1 MDYIIKNGQIVN
13 GMGEKPFHGDLAVK
27 NGKIAEV
34 GDHIEIPSDF
44 PEECV
49 LDAAGG
55 FVTPGF
61 IDIHRHGDWQAFG
74 NGDDEL
80 LNRQGLTTVVNGNC
94 GLSVAPAGEKYGKE
108 IAGFLSSVT
117 GEFRQGQAAGC
128 QDATGKDGE
137 IMSTMSAYLEALSKE
152 KRSVNTG
159 MLAGNGTIRAG
170 VKGYAPGKLSCKEVH
185 QVWNALEE
193 SLAAGALGVSLGV
206 AYAPEFEY
214 DRDGLVEAL
223 QPLKGTGIPITTHV
237 RNEGDGILLALQEVI
252 SVAGEL
258 QVPLHVSHLKCIG
271 QKNWGDTPVKI
282 LQLFNQAAEQGV
294 KVDFDLYPYLTG
306 STQLVHLLPPQ
317 FQEGG
322 TDAICGRLADPA
334 CRKEIT
340 KVLQQPS
347 DIFENIVELAGF
359 ERIYAST
366 LHTRQFGSYAGQS
379 IWAIA
384 KQLGKDSY
392 DTLYDIL
399 LAERCQVTMLDTVA
413 SEEDMLY
420 FLKDSRANLISDAIY
435 PAGGKYHPRVYG
447 AFPKLLT
454 DYVRDRKIFS
464 IEEAVY
470 KMTAKPASIL
480 GLNCGILQKG
490 MPADIN
496 VFHLDQLQVHA
507 DFQNPEQ
514 YCTGFDYVLTGGEI
528 AVNHDTW
535 RNSRSGRVV
544 RRVNVAET

>member
-1 MDYIIKNGQIVN
+1 MDYIIKDGWIVN
-13 GMGEKPFHGDLAVK
+13 GKKEKPFQGDLVIE

-34 GDHIEIPSDF
+34 GAHVEIPADF
-44 PEECV
+44 PKERV
-49 LDAAGG
+49 LNAAGG
-55 FVTPGF
+55 YITPGF

-94 GLSVAPAGEKYGKE
+94 GLSVAPAGEKFGKE

-117 GEFRQGQAAGC
+117 GEFRLGEDKKI
-128 QDATGKDGE
+128 DARG
-137 IMSTMSAYLEALSKE
+137 IMSTMSAYMSALAKE

-170 VKGYAPGKLSCKEVH
+170 VKGYAPGKLSKEEVH
-185 QVWNALEE
+185 QVWKAVEE
-193 SLAAGALGVSLGV
+193 SLAAGALGISLGI

-223 QPLKGTGIPITTHV
+223 QPLKGTDIPITTHI

-252 SVAGEL
+252 SVAEEL
-258 QVPLHVSHLKCIG
+258 QIPLHVSHMKCIG
-271 QKNWGDTPVKI
+271 RKNWGETPVKI
-282 LQLFNQAAEQGV
+282 LKLFDQAAERGV

-322 TDAICGRLADPA
+322 TDAICARLADPS

-340 KVLQQPS
+340 KVLKQPS

-366 LHTRQFGSYAGQS
+366 LHTEKFRSFAGQS
-379 IWAIA
+379 IAKIA
-384 KQLGKDSY
+384 EQFGQDPY

-399 LAERCQVTMLDTVA
+399 LAERCQVTMLDTIA

-454 DYVRDRKIFS
+454 DYVRDKKVFS
-464 IEEAVY
+464 IEDAVY
-470 KMTAKPASIL
+470 KMTAKPAQVLRLPL
-480 GLNCGILQKG
+480 GTLEKG
-490 MPADIN
+490 MAADIN
-496 VFHLDQLQVHA
+496 VFHLDQLKVHA
-507 DFQNPEQ
+507 DFQNPDQ
-514 YCTGFDYVLTGGEI
+514 YCTGFDYVLAGGEI
-528 AVNHDTW
+528 AVEQDVW
-535 RNSRSGRVV
+535 RNSRRGRIV
-544 RRVNVAET
+544 RRNG

>member
-1 MDYIIKNGQIVN
+1 MDYIIKDGWIVN
-13 GMGEKPFHGDLAVK
+13 GKKEKPFQGDLVIE

-34 GDHIEIPSDF
+34 GAHVEIPADF
-44 PEECV
+44 PKERV
-49 LDAAGG
+49 LNAAGG
-55 FVTPGF
+55 YITPGF

-94 GLSVAPAGEKYGKE
+94 GLSVAPAGEKFGKE

-117 GEFRQGQAAGC
+117 GEFRL
-128 QDATGKDGE
+128 GKDKKRDALG
-137 IMSTMSAYLEALSKE
+137 IMSTMSAYMSALAKE

-170 VKGYAPGKLSCKEVH
+170 VKGYAPGKLSKEEVH
-185 QVWNALEE
+185 QVWKAVEE
-193 SLAAGALGVSLGV
+193 SLAAGALGISLGI

-214 DRDGLVEAL
+214 DRYGLVEAL
-223 QPLKGTGIPITTHV
+223 QPLKGTDIPITTHI

-252 SVAGEL
+252 SVAEEL
-258 QVPLHVSHLKCIG
+258 QIPLHVSHMKCIG
-271 QKNWGDTPVKI
+271 RKNWGETPVKI
-282 LQLFNQAAEQGV
+282 LKLFDQAAERGV

-322 TDAICGRLADPA
+322 TDAICARLADPSS
-334 CRKEIT
+334 RKEIT
-340 KVLQQPS
+340 KVLKQPS

-366 LHTRQFGSYAGQS
+366 LHTEKFRSFAGQS
-379 IWAIA
+379 IAKIA
-384 KQLGKDSY
+384 EQFGQDPY

-399 LAERCQVTMLDTVA
+399 LAERCQVTMLDTIA

-454 DYVRDRKIFS
+454 DYVRDKKVFS
-464 IEEAVY
+464 IEDAVY
-470 KMTAKPASIL
+470 KMTAKPAQVL
-480 GLNCGILQKG
+480 GLPLGTLKKG
-490 MPADIN
+490 MAADIN
-496 VFHLDQLQVHA
+496 VFHLDQLKVHA
-507 DFQNPEQ
+507 DFQNPDQ
-514 YCTGFDYVLTGGEI
+514 YCTGFDYVLAGGEI
-528 AVNHDTW
+528 AVEQDVW
-535 RNSRSGRVV
+535 RNSRRGRIV
-544 RRVNVAET
+544 RRNG